1 MLSFATM
8 NRPPATPAAELLAAI
23 ERIRG
28 LSNRLSR
35 LLQQQLGTTV
45 YQVGILAAVEEGAR
59 RLHEVAEATG
69 HHVSGASRLVDR
81 MVSDGL
87 LDRQPDPVDRRAVV
101 LALTDAGTEQ
111 LTQARR
117 LVGGIVQQALDG
129 MPRATARQLV
139 PVLGSFLDAADTV
152 LDQETGD
159 RRGPEADPSSAG
171 AR

>member
-87 LDRQPDPVDRRAVV
+87 LDRHPDPADRRAVA
-101 LALTDAGTEQ
+101 LALTEAGTRQ
-111 LTQARR
+111 LAQARH
-117 LVGGIVQQALDG
+117 LVGGVVQQALDD
-129 MPRATARQLV
+129 MSPAKARQLV
-139 PVLGSFLDAADTV
+139 PVLGSFLDAADRV
-152 LDQETGD
+152 LDQ
-159 RRGPEADPSSAG
+159 A
-171 AR
+171 